1 MANLKNAYENIQPQG
16 FSGLD
21 DKTSEQLSQTI
32 RRSKKVKRLTPVLF
46 TLVCLLLSGPF
57 VARAGEYQAPPYT
70 GSAEFERMKQLVGV
84 WEGTSDMGKEGE
96 KVRVDYRLTAGGSAL
111 VETLFPGS
119 AEEMVSVYY
128 DQKGKLAMT
137 HYCMLRNQPHM
148 RLRKADT
155 QTIELVFARG
165 GNDIN
170 AAKEKHMHAVSITFV
185 DNDHI
190 IQKWTLYDKG
200 KDEGGVTLKLTR
212 VR

>member
-1 MANLKNAYENIQPQG
+1 MRKLASLLIVAVC
-16 FSGLD
+16 FSLAGL
-21 DKTSEQLSQTI
+21 
-32 RRSKKVKRLTPVLF
+32 
-46 TLVCLLLSGPF
+46 F
-57 VARAGEYQAPPYT
+57 VAYAAEYQSAPYT

-84 WEGTSDMGKEGE
+84 WEATSEMGKEGE
-96 KVRVDYRLTAGGSAL
+96 KLRVEYRLTAGGSAL

-119 AEEMVSVYY
+119 AEEMVSVYH

-148 RLRKADT
+148 TLGKADA
-155 QTIELVFARG
+155 QTIELVFARK

-170 AAKEKHMHAVSITFV
+170 PAKEKHMHAVRITFT

-190 IQKWTLYDKG
+190 TEKWTMFENG
-200 KDEGGVTLKLTR
+200 KDKGGVTFKLTR